1 MLMVEVWE
9 LDGDANGDAF
19 EVLCVPLNVFP
30 LKSTFIFFFTR
41 FLIFSFISVSGSSSQ
56 KSNPP
61 SLGNL
66 ANASGADVLK
76 WFDSDSLRT
85 QLPNMPLPPQ
95 GQKVFTVDELER
107 NQQAV

>member
-30 LKSTFIFFFTR
+30 LKSTF
-41 FLIFSFISVSGSSSQ
+41 IFSFISVSGSSSQ